1 MNEEENSRTKSGFW
15 LGVILGGLVGAVAA
29 YLAVDDKSEL
39 RKSLL
44 KKGKILLDHLEDF
57 KDEAVEKGEEVKK
70 DVTEKISDVKEEI
83 RDKVEEIP
91 EVAQEAVE
99 NVQEV
104 ANQAI
109 SQIVKAADK
118 TEANA
123 HKKARLFFLKKGK
136 PLVKK

>member
-15 LGVILGGLVGAVAA
+15 LGMILGGLVGAVAA

-39 RKSLL
+39 RKSLIT
-44 KKGKILLDHLEDF
+44 KGKILLDHLEDF
-57 KDEAVEKGEEVKK
+57 KDEAVEKGEEIKEGVVEKIK
-70 DVTEKISDVKEEI
+70 DVREEVQDKI
-83 RDKVEEIP
+83 EEIP
-91 EVAQEAVE
+91 EAAQEAVE

-104 ANQAI
+104 ANEAI
-109 SQIVKAADK
+109 AKIVKVADK
-118 TEANA
+118 TEANT